1 MRCGTQFCPPLYLQH
16 LSVYTFILFCHRLY
30 PVVTPTSLL
39 GFQIGIRRK
48 REDILLGSKAIMA
61 LVSGGRST
69 LNPNAP
75 LFIPAAVRQVEDFS
89 PEWWN
94 LVTTSTWFRDYW
106 LSQHQGEDIFG
117 AEEEGN
123 DVVGLLPDN
132 IDLGVDE
139 DILTMEAQFE
149 EFLQSSEGQD
159 YYYGSK
165 TARGITENGYGKRT
179 EALVKSLSMPKERGP
194 ISPREPTKQWEKPA
208 KIVSPRCSPRF
219 IHQPR

>member
-1 MRCGTQFCPPLYLQH
+1 
-16 LSVYTFILFCHRLY
+16 
-30 PVVTPTSLL
+30 
-39 GFQIGIRRK
+39 
-48 REDILLGSKAIMA
+48 MA

-117 AEEEGN
+117 AEDEGN

-149 EFLQSSEGQD
+149 EFLQSSEAQD
-159 YYYGSK
+159 YYGSK
-165 TARGITENGYGKRT
+165 TARGITENGIYYSFT
-179 EALVKSLSMPKERGP
+179 YLHFEV
-194 ISPREPTKQWEKPA
+194 
-208 KIVSPRCSPRF
+208 
-219 IHQPR
+219 